1 MPWVMSGIG
10 GGGGGAASPAAT
22 FLSYAA
28 SAAPNILQ
36 RVRASLERWRATQG
50 PGCLL
55 RVFERLGPRVTHE
68 SAAICDDETLIFNS
82 FSIRNFN
89 IKKNSFNKSFYSISF
104 FILN

>member
-36 RVRASLERWRATQG
+36 RVRASLERWRATRDRG
-50 PGCLL
+50 LCRPRDFVRL
-55 RVFERLGPRVTHE
+55 RRCVVRG
-68 SAAICDDETLIFNS
+68 
-82 FSIRNFN
+82 FSGR
-89 IKKNSFNKSFYSISF
+89 
-104 FILN
+104 